1 MFRHYLNTSMTL
13 PLPRSRV
20 FDFFAE
26 AGNLERITPPELHF
40 HILTPQP
47 IRMEAGI
54 RIDYRL
60 VLYGVPLTWKT
71 KITLWEPEREFV
83 DEQIAGPYDEW
94 IHRHLFWEPVPGRT
108 VIEDRVRYRLPWS
121 PLGELVFPLVW
132 VQLERVFRFRRQQV
146 RRELGVS
153 AKPEEQAGGFLRD

>member
-13 PLPRSRV
+13 PLPRARV

-40 HILTPQP
+40 QILTPQP
-47 IRMEAGI
+47 IRMEAET

-83 DEQIAGPYDEW
+83 DEQIKGPYAEW
-94 IHRHLFWEPVPGRT
+94 VHRHLFWEVAPDRT

-121 PLGELVFPLVW
+121 PLGELAFPLVR
-132 VQLERVFRFRRQQV
+132 VQLQRIFQFRREQV
-146 RRELGVS
+146 LRELGD
-153 AKPEEQAGGFLRD
+153 PREPR

>member
-40 HILTPQP
+40 QILAPQP
-47 IRMEAGI
+47 IRLEAGT

-83 DEQIAGPYDEW
+83 DEQIKGPYAEW
-94 IHRHLFWEPVPGRT
+94 VHRHLFWEPAPGQT
-108 VIEDRVRYRLPWS
+108 VIEDRVRYKLPWS
-121 PLGELVFPLVW
+121 PLGELALPLIR
-132 VQLERVFRFRRQQV
+132 LELRRIFRFRRERV
-146 RRELGVS
+146 REELL
-153 AKPEEQAGGFLRD
+153 AAGGP